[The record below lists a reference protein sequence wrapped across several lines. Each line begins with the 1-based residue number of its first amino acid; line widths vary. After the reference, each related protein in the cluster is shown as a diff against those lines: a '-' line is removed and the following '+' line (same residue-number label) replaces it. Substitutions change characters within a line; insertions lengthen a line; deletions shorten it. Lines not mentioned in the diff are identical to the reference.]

1 MLIQKVQERIHEI
14 DSQSRL
20 FHKTCCDARELYR
33 RCHRHAVRIDLDG
46 CLRDVLVIER
56 YDRQNP
62 PRLLFQMVVLQPL
75 EISEELVFSH
85 VLSKEMLDRIAD
97 NPENLLRAPWW
108 RFTVDVRE
116 GSVTW
121 ELLTT
126 LGISEEDEKYRPTAK
141 KLAEGRE
148 AVDKLLWFLDQVVIV
163 KVEE

>member
-1 MLIQKVQERIHEI
+1 
-14 DSQSRL
+14 
-20 FHKTCCDARELYR
+20 
-33 RCHRHAVRIDLDG
+33 
-46 CLRDVLVIER
+46 
-56 YDRQNP
+56 
-62 PRLLFQMVVLQPL
+62 MVVLQPL